1 MIKKTILAMAALG
14 LIGSVS
20 LIPVAPAEA
29 FFFCGKKATHKKGS
43 WCERRTHKKVKRVTV
58 RKPLKI
64 WHGRDKRK

>member
-29 FFFCGKKATHKKGS
+29 FFFCGKNATHKKGIWHARS
-43 WCERRTHKKVKRVTV
+43 THKKVKRVIV